1 MHLLFLLCDCVVVWF
16 VHAQWEKQFTEEGD
30 KYYSNDQTGETDW
43 DAPQGSTGGSTGV
56 AAAVEGGLLD
66 SSHARS
72 DTKLPS
78 GWGKDMSGED
88 KYYYNEETGETS
100 WTAPEGSTKDGSE
113 HPDLQL

>member
-1 MHLLFLLCDCVVVWF
+1 MNSHR
-16 VHAQWEKQFTEEGD
+16 AEKFP
-30 KYYSNDQTGETDW
+30 
-43 DAPQGSTGGSTGV
+43 DAVKNFPESGGTGV